1 MSDFKITIS
10 TMSLF
15 PNAAAKC
22 KGVSS
27 PIFVVWTRAP
37 RLISISTIFV
47 WPPLAAQCNGENW
60 WSSLKYWKYGID
72 IILGNLDNRTEFPLY
87 FKACLPLVHIMFG
100 IIKPHANLYR
110 ISFPNPMKNVF
121 HDVGRSFSIE
131 AEFQLVKSYFIDVS
145 SELELNWIY
154 YFHIAISPNNL
165 ARARYHQMILI
176 NKQID

>member
-1 MSDFKITIS
+1 MFDFNNTIS

-72 IILGNLDNRTEFPLY
+72 MIIRNLDNTTEFPLY
-87 FKACLPLVHIMFG
+87 YINCLPLVHIMFG
-100 IIKPHANLYR
+100 IIKPHANFYR

-121 HDVGRSFSIE
+121 HNVGRPF
-131 AEFQLVKSYFIDVS
+131 L
-145 SELELNWIY
+145 LRLN
-154 YFHIAISPNNL
+154 FN
-165 ARARYHQMILI
+165 
-176 NKQID
+176 

>member
-1 MSDFKITIS
+1 
-10 TMSLF
+10 MSLF

-60 WSSLKYWKYGID
+60 WSSLKEILKMWYWYDNNTKFIQHSFHYID
-72 IILGNLDNRTEFPLY
+72 I
-87 FKACLPLVHIMFG
+87 ACLPLVHIMFG
-100 IIKPHANLYR
+100 IVKPHANLYR

-121 HDVGRSFSIE
+121 HDVGRPFFIE
-131 AEFQLVKSYFIDVS
+131 VEFQLVKSYFIDVS
-145 SELELNWIY
+145 FEGELNWIY
-154 YFHIAISPNNL
+154 YFHIAISPKNL
-165 ARARYHQMILI
+165 VRARYHQRILI
-176 NKQID
+176 NKQFS

>member
-1 MSDFKITIS
+1 MFWHDIMFNFKITIS

-60 WSSLKYWKYGID
+60 WSSLKYWKYCID
-72 IILGNLDNRTEFPLY
+72 IIIRNLDTEYNR
-87 FKACLPLVHIMFG
+87 VSHRIMRLTYPWF
-100 IIKPHANLYR
+100 
-110 ISFPNPMKNVF
+110 ISCSVSSSHMRTFIASPFLIQWKMSSMMSDGLF
-121 HDVGRSFSIE
+121 IE
-131 AEFQLVKSYFIDVS
+131 TGFQLVK
-145 SELELNWIY
+145 
-154 YFHIAISPNNL
+154 
-165 ARARYHQMILI
+165 
-176 NKQID
+176 